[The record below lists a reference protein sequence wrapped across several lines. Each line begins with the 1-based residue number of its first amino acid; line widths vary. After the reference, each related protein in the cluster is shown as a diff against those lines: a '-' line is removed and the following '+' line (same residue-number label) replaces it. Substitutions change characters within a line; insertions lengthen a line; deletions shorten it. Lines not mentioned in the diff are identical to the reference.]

1 MAMEMQQKWK
11 SSACGWDSEATHALI
26 NIWGQTDVQSKLDSV
41 KRNRDIFLKVSR
53 DLPRPWIQLDN
64 WTWEQCRTKIKNLTQ
79 KYRRVCVCG
88 VCVPCV
94 CVWEGGG
101 VHAMFVFVCVLCGG
115 VHVCYVC
122 VMCVCVWEGGRG
134 CARRVCVLY
143 VYVCVCGR
151 DAVFVFVFVSV
162 CECVPC
168 AVCVVCVWEG
178 VCTACLCVCVCV
190 PCAVCVCGRGCACHV
205 CICVFVVW
213 GCARVLCVC
222 VRGRGCARRVCVVRV
237 CVCVCVG
244 GTPCLC
250 LSVCLSVCRG
260 V

>member
-94 CVWEGGG
+94 CVWEGGVCMPCLYLCVCCVG
-101 VHAMFVFVCVLCGG
+101 VCTCVMC
-115 VHVCYVC
+115 VCYVC
-122 VMCVCVWEGGRG
+122 VCVGG
-134 CARRVCVLY
+134 
-143 VYVCVCGR
+143 
-151 DAVFVFVFVSV
+151 
-162 CECVPC
+162 
-168 AVCVVCVWEG
+168 G
-178 VCTACLCVCVCV
+178 VH
-190 PCAVCVCGRGCACHV
+190 AVCVCCTCM
-205 CICVFVVW
+205 
-213 GCARVLCVC
+213 
-222 VRGRGCARRVCVVRV
+222 
-237 CVCVCVG
+237 CVCVG

-250 LSVCLSVCRG
+250 LCL
-260 V
+260 